1 MMTDPLFINDP
12 RVPFSAVP
20 SFVLTPGF
28 PEVRGDRWG
37 AGSRHAAEA
46 IVVVSDR
53 LRMPNESAPLYT
65 Y

>member
-1 MMTDPLFINDP
+1 M
-12 RVPFSAVP
+12 A
-20 SFVLTPGF
+20 PGF
-28 PEVRGDRWG
+28 QKFAAIPEF
-37 AGSRHAAEA
+37 AGSLHAAEA